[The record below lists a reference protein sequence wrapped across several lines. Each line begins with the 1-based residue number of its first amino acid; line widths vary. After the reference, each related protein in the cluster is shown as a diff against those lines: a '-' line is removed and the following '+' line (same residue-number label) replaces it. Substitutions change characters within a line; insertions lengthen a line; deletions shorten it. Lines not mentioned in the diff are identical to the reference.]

1 MAIEPT
7 GHVGH
12 WRNAGGCGG
21 GDVRRLG
28 SIVPAAL
35 EARQSAA
42 RRRNCGRRIRV
53 VIRTS
58 HAPGASSGDRRI
70 GGTCVAVAI
79 GSMNI
84 VILYLLLLKATAT
97 SFSGLTSLPV
107 VRNDFVVHRQ
117 VLTDRQLNAAV
128 VAGRTVPGPNGLYIV
143 SVGYFI
149 AGIPGAC
156 AGWLA
161 LVSPA
166 FVMIPL
172 LRYVGARA
180 ERPAIRSAIQALTL
194 AAAGLIASATIPL
207 ARDALHGPV
216 SLAIAV

>member
-1 MAIEPT
+1 M
-7 GHVGH
+7 
-12 WRNAGGCGG
+12 N
-21 GDVRRLG
+21 
-28 SIVPAAL
+28 
-35 EARQSAA
+35 
-42 RRRNCGRRIRV
+42 V
-53 VIRTS
+53 VL
-58 HAPGASSGDRRI
+58 
-70 GGTCVAVAI
+70 
-79 GSMNI
+79 
-84 VILYLLLLKATAT
+84 LYLLLLKATMT

-117 VLTDRQLNAAV
+117 LMTDRELNAAV

-149 AGIPGAC
+149 AGIPGAI

-180 ERPAIRSAIQALTL
+180 DRPAVRGAIQSLTL
-194 AAAGLIASATIPL
+194 AAAGLIAASTVPL

-216 SLAIAV
+216 SIAIALASFAFMSFTKHDTVWIIVGSALAGLVAGSFA